1 MAEILAVRDVRKT
14 FGDVRA
20 VDGVSFTVRRGTI
33 TGLLGRNG
41 AGKTTTIRMITG
53 IFLPDSGEIEWLG
66 GAGGRRAFRDRIGY
80 LPEERGLYKQ
90 MKLVELLLFLA
101 EIKGCRAAD
110 VRPKIDHWLE
120 RFELTDKRDAKVEEL
135 SKGNQQKVQLI
146 GTLLHDPDLIILDEP
161 QSGLDP
167 VNMVLVRNLL
177 RDLRQEGKTILLST
191 HMMGEAERMAD
202 EIVLIHRGKVV
213 LEGTLDQ
220 VRGSF
225 GKNTLHIDF
234 DGDGAFLS
242 ELPRRAASAS
252 IVNNCRGAESGR
264 RRRSAADPR
273 GVHAAA
279 AHPQIRARLS
289 VARGDLHRQSRSRDA
304 RARGGA
310 DEQDVRGAEARV
322 PPGRAQEDVHHHDP
336 PLPVPHGR
344 R

>member
-14 FGDVRA
+14 FGEVRA
-20 VDGVSFTVRRGTI
+20 VDGVSFTVREGTI

-53 IFLPDSGEIEWLG
+53 IFMPDSGEVRWLG
-66 GAGGRRAFRDRIGY
+66 ADSGTPFRDRIGY

-101 EIKGCRAAD
+101 EIKGRRPAS
-110 VRPKIDHWLE
+110 VRKKIDDWLE

-191 HMMGEAERMAD
+191 HMMGEAEKMAD
-202 EIVLIHRGKVV
+202 EIILIHRGQVV
-213 LEGTLDQ
+213 LEGTIDE

-225 GKNTLHIDF
+225 GRNTLHIDF

-242 ELPRRAASAS
+242 ELPEVRKAS
-252 IVNNCRGAESGR
+252 IVNNSAELSLAEG
-264 RRRSAADPR
+264 ADPQQILQACMPRVRIRRFELASPSLEEIFIAKVGTETLADAETHR
-273 GVHAAA
+273 GTPA
-279 AHPQIRARLS
+279 
-289 VARGDLHRQSRSRDA
+289 
-304 RARGGA
+304 
-310 DEQDVRGAEARV
+310 
-322 PPGRAQEDVHHHDP
+322 
-336 PLPVPHGR
+336 
-344 R
+344 